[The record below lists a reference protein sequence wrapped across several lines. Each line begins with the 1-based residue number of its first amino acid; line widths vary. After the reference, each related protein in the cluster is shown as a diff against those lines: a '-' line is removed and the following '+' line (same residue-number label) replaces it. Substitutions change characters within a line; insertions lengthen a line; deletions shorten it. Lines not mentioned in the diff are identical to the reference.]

1 MGSLFVAFVLYH
13 ICGVLHRRNS
23 RRRQDGID
31 VVVERKDAE
40 IE

>member
-1 MGSLFVAFVLYH
+1 MGLLFMTFVLYH
-13 ICGVLHRRNS
+13 ISGVLHRRNS

-31 VVVERKDAE
+31 VIVERKDAE